1 MLSYKDIQEILR
13 CAIPASFPESEDV
26 LQASNQGAPV
36 IHQKESDA
44 AQAYQD
50 VIARF
55 LGEDQP
61 CASSITSSRA
71 PQRLF
76 GGK

>member
-13 CAIPASFPESEDV
+13 VEILGVIPESEEV

-36 IHQKESDA
+36 IHQKETDA
-44 AQAYQD
+44 AEAYQD

-55 LGEDQP
+55 LGEQSR
-61 CASSITSSRA
+61 CASWTT
-71 PQRLF
+71 
-76 GGK
+76 

>member
-1 MLSYKDIQEILR
+1 M
-13 CAIPASFPESEDV
+13 
-26 LQASNQGAPV
+26 

-44 AQAYQD
+44 SQAYHD
-50 VIARF
+50 AIARF

-61 CASSITSSRA
+61 LRFVDYVK
-71 PQRLF
+71 PGLLKRLF

>member
-1 MLSYKDIQEILR
+1 
-13 CAIPASFPESEDV
+13 V

-36 IHQKESDA
+36 IHQKDTDA
-44 AQAYQD
+44 ADAYQD

-55 LGEDQP
+55 LGEDKP
-61 CASSITSSRA
+61 LRFVDYVKPGIFK
-71 PQRLF
+71 RLF